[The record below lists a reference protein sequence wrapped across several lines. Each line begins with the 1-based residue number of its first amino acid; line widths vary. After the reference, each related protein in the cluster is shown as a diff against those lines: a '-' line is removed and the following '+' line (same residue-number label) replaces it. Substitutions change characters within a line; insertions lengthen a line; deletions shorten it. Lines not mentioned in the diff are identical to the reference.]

1 MKRPK
6 FTRARFLR
14 ASSLAAISWALIL
27 QASLAFA
34 QVEPPT
40 YEDNLAPGQ
49 SNDIAK
55 AIQTPPLPPRPDIV
69 FLADT
74 TGSMDLAIANVQANA
89 TAIMTAVDLGTSG
102 IPFFAAA
109 EYRDVGDSP
118 LFAVNIGLTPNQGDV
133 NTAIGTWSAG
143 GGGDTPECQLF
154 ALEELATGA
163 VSYRANA
170 TPVIV
175 WFGDASGHDPC
186 NGSTEASATAALVA
200 GGIIVIA
207 IDVNT
212 GGADGLDNTGQA
224 TRITDA
230 TGGDY
235 IPGAT
240 PDEVAAAIL
249 AGLSNLPIT
258 VIPTPVGCDPL
269 VVEFDPTSDTVT
281 SGELANFTETITV
294 PDDSAHAGQE
304 VHCSVE
310 FHDENGNFIGEQL
323 IWINIPLAIDLS
335 PDEETNELSEDSSH
349 TVTAHVTSIDVDLA
363 GKTVDF
369 LVSGTNAGTANP
381 GGGTGTSPTDANG
394 EATFSYDVPTSCDS
408 LGTDFILGCTD
419 RADGGEECDEVTKHW
434 VDTIAPEAAC
444 VEAVNPHGNNK
455 PKAPGEGDQGQ
466 NQDGFYE
473 LLAEDNLVDDCAPL
487 MLYLTD
493 DGSGT
498 VFGPF
503 DVGTV
508 IKWTEDD
515 DRLPE
520 IAPMGGNNGNGNGQ
534 SNAVD
539 WHIWGH
545 GDGQLTAVDQSGN
558 VSDPAACLVPPAPQ

>member
-14 ASSLAAISWALIL
+14 ASSLAAIGWALIL
-27 QASLAFA
+27 QASLASA
-34 QVEPPT
+34 QVVDPPS

-49 SNDIAK
+49 SNDIFK
-55 AIQTPPLPPRPDIV
+55 TVQTPPLPPRPDIV

-74 TGSMDLAIANVQANA
+74 TAGMGPAIANVQANA
-89 TAIMTAVDLGTSG
+89 AAIMAAVDAGTSG

-118 LFAVNIGLTPNQGDV
+118 LFAVNIGLTPVQADV
-133 NTAIGTWSAG
+133 NTAIGTWSADG
-143 GGGDTPECQLF
+143 GVDEPECQLF
-154 ALEELATGA
+154 ALEQLAIGT
-163 VSYRANA
+163 VSYRENA

-207 IDVNT
+207 VGVT
-212 GGADGLDNTGQA
+212 GADGLDATGQA

-240 PDEVAAAIL
+240 PDQVALAIL

-258 VIPTPVGCDPL
+258 VIPTPVLCNPL
-269 VVEFDPTSDTVT
+269 VVTFDPTSDTVT
-281 SGELANFTETITV
+281 SGDDAHFTETIAV
-294 PDDSAHAGQE
+294 PDDSALAGQD
-304 VHCSVE
+304 VHCTVE
-310 FHDENGNFIGEQL
+310 FHDENGSFLGEQL

-335 PDEETNELSEDSSH
+335 PDQETNELSEDNAH

-363 GKTVDF
+363 GKTVNF
-369 LVSGTNAGTANP
+369 LVGGTNAGTANP

-394 EATFSYDVPTSCDS
+394 EATFSYDVPVNCDS

-419 RADGGEECDEVTKHW
+419 RADLGEECDEVSKNW
-434 VDTIAPEAAC
+434 VDTIAPVAQC
-444 VEAVNPHGNNK
+444 VETENPHGNNK
-455 PKAPGEGDQGQ
+455 PKAPGNGDQGQ

-473 LLAEDNLVDDCAPL
+473 LLATDNLVAGCEPL
-487 MLYLTD
+487 ELWVID
-493 DGSGT
+493 DGSG
-498 VFGPF
+498 VDFGPF
-503 DVGTV
+503 PVDTK
-508 IKWTEDD
+508 IKYTQDPD
-515 DRLPE
+515 AVPE
-520 IAPMGGNNGNGNGQ
+520 ITPMGGNNGDGNGQ
-534 SNAVD
+534 GIDVD
-539 WHIWGH
+539 WHIIGN
-545 GDGQLTAVDQSGN
+545 GDALLVAVDESGN
-558 VSDPAACLVPPAPQ
+558 ASDPVSCLVPPPPQ

>member
-1 MKRPK
+1 MKSPK
-6 FTRARFLR
+6 FVRIST
-14 ASSLAAISWALIL
+14 LAAIGWAMIL
-27 QASLAFA
+27 QASLASA
-34 QVEPPT
+34 QVDPPT

-49 SNDIAK
+49 GNDIAK
-55 AIQTPPLPPRPDIV
+55 TVQTPEIPPRPDIV

-74 TGSMDLAIANVQANA
+74 TASMGPAIANVQANA
-89 TAIMTAVDLGTSG
+89 IAIMTAVDLGTSG

-118 LFAVNIGLTPNQGDV
+118 LFAVNIGLTDNQADV

-143 GGGDTPECQLF
+143 GGGDDPECQLF

-163 VSYRANA
+163 VSYRDNA

-200 GGIIVIA
+200 GGITVIA
-207 IDVNT
+207 VGVT
-212 GGADGLDNTGQA
+212 GADGLDATGQA

-249 AGLSNLPIT
+249 AGLNNLPIT
-258 VIPTPVGCDPL
+258 VIPNPVGCDPL

-281 SGELANFTETITV
+281 SGDEASFTETITV
-294 PDDSAHAGQE
+294 PSDSAHAGQLVE
-304 VHCSVE
+304 CVVE
-310 FHDENGNFIGEQL
+310 FEDENGNFLGEQD
-323 IWINIPLAIDLS
+323 ISVNIPLAIDLD
-335 PDEETNELSEDSSH
+335 PDTAVNELSEDNAH
-349 TVTAHVTSIDVDLA
+349 TVTATVTSLDVPLGLG

-369 LVSGTNAGTANP
+369 EVTGTNAATANP
-381 GGGTGTSPTDANG
+381 GSGSSDTDDIG
-394 EATFSYDVPTSCDS
+394 ETTFSYDVPTSCDS
-408 LGTDFILGCTD
+408 LGSDTITGCTD
-419 RADGGEECDEVTKHW
+419 RADGGEDECDAVTKDW
-434 VDTIAPEAAC
+434 VDTIPPVAEC
-444 VEAVNPHGNNK
+444 VETVNSHGNNK
-455 PKAPGEGDQGQ
+455 PKAPGNGGQGQ

-487 MLYLTD
+487 ELWVTD
-493 DGSGT
+493 TGSGA

-503 DVGTV
+503 PVGTK
-508 IKWTEDD
+508 IKYVEDPD
-515 DRLPE
+515 VPPE
-520 IAPMGGNNGNGNGQ
+520 IHAQGGNNNNGGGNGGGQ
-534 SNAVD
+534 GSAVD
-539 WHIWGH
+539 WHIIGN
-545 GDGQLTAVDQSGN
+545 GDAQVTAVDQSGN
-558 VSDPAACLVPPAPQ
+558 VSTPVSCLVPPPPM